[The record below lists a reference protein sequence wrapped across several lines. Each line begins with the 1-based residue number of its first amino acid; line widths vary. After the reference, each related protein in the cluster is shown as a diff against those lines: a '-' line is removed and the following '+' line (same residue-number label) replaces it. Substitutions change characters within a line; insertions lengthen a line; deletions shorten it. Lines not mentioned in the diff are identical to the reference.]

1 MAIQGPMT
9 GIRVLE
15 MGNQV
20 APATCT
26 RMMADLGAEVIKVE
40 NTHGGDT
47 FRAWP
52 RMLGAPIKDDCNP
65 IFDNLNANKKS
76 ISIDTKTEEGLA
88 VMEELLKTA
97 DIFITNVRTKGLKKM
112 GLDYDSIRTRF
123 PKLVMGQVGAYGSQG
138 PESWKPGYDSTA
150 FWARSGFMSNL
161 TVDRPGESQAYP
173 IALPMG
179 VGDIACAMALM
190 AGCNAAL
197 LKARE
202 TGVGD
207 YIEIPLYGTAVYMC
221 NLLICGTQFKYQYP
235 RTRYGST
242 PFGSPFLCK
251 DGRWFLPQIVN
262 LLKDGKAY
270 WEVLGCTDYLEDPA
284 YMERVNFNDLE
295 FNTPVMHRLEQI
307 YATKTTD
314 EWVELFMARDLSCEK
329 IANFNEVLNDEQAIA
344 NEFVHTM
351 EYADLTCKTIR
362 PPIRSANTGITEIN
376 RGPMLGENTEELL
389 REIGLDDAKIADFKA
404 RGIVNQHA

>member
-112 GLDYDSIRTRF
+112 GLDYDSIKTRF

-295 FNTPVMHRLEQI
+295 FNTPVMHRLEPSWRAI
-307 YATKTTD
+307 SPARRSPTSTRFSTTSRPSPTSLSTP
-314 EWVELFMARDLSCEK
+314 WSMRISPARPSARPSAPRTPASPRSTAARCSARIRKNSC
-329 IANFNEVLNDEQAIA
+329 V
-344 NEFVHTM
+344 
-351 EYADLTCKTIR
+351 
-362 PPIRSANTGITEIN
+362 RSAWMTPKSPISRPAASSISMPEFL
-376 RGPMLGENTEELL
+376 PP
-389 REIGLDDAKIADFKA
+389 AC
-404 RGIVNQHA
+404 